1 MVAMVFCIGWLAIGA
16 GLVFL
21 CAFVVEKIHE
31 AKEDDCRA
39 RIAATETQISSVET
53 SITQLEI
60 LSKAFDQIDERYKGL
75 NRSWG
80 RMADASDSLLNY
92 DSRIEK
98 LFGTELEALWQ
109 DDTVTTAINFT
120 EQLRTGAQAFLDSLN
135 AQGIYTS
142 CSRCEYAF

>member
-1 MVAMVFCIGWLAIGA
+1 MAFCIGWLAIGA

-21 CAFVVEKIHE
+21 GVFVVEKIHE
-31 AKEDDCRA
+31 SKADDCRA
-39 RIAATETQISSVET
+39 RIAATKTQLPSIET

-60 LSKAFDQIDERYKGL
+60 HSKAFDQIDEQYKDL
-75 NRSWG
+75 NKSWG

-92 DSRIEK
+92 DPEIEE
-98 LFGTELEALWQ
+98 LFETELEALWQ

-120 EQLRTGAQAFLDSLN
+120 EQLRTGAQAFLDFLN